1 MQSRMQAIETKSA
14 ARKRKWAAD
23 EGEKS
28 PLADVDKQLID
39 KIQRKGPANAHDSTK
54 L

>member
-1 MQSRMQAIETKSA
+1 MRSHL

-28 PLADVDKQLID
+28 PLADVDKKLIG
-39 KIQRKGPANAHDSTK
+39 KIQRKGQANAHYSAN